1 MSEGLVV
8 PEPEPPQP
16 LEDHHARR
24 QALLASLLLVG
35 VTAVWGST
43 FVMIKDVVRTL
54 PVLDFLA
61 VRFVIAAVV
70 MVPVFWRPLRR
81 MTRPQVRRGV
91 QLGLVYGCAQILQ
104 TYGLAHTS
112 AAVSGFVTG
121 MYVVLTPVLAALL
134 LRQRAPAAT
143 WVAVGMSTAG
153 LALLAL
159 RGFALGGGEMLV
171 LASALLYALHIV
183 ALGAWSGGKDA
194 LGLATV
200 QMVAIAALCSAAA
213 LPGGVSLPSS
223 TSAWLAVVYTA
234 ILAGAVALVA
244 QTWAQAHL
252 TATRAAI
259 IMTMEPVF
267 AAVFAVA
274 LGGEHLT
281 ARMLAGG
288 LLVLAAMYVVELT
301 PGRTIVPRARRRRAR
316 GTPAAPRTPDQAR

>member
-8 PEPEPPQP
+8 AEAEPEPTAGGHEP
-16 LEDHHARR
+16 RR
-24 QALLASLLLVG
+24 TAFLAAVLLVG

-43 FVMIKDVVRTL
+43 FVMIKDVVREL
-54 PVLDFLA
+54 PVVDFLA
-61 VRFVIAAVV
+61 ARFVIAAVS
-70 MVPVFWRPLRR
+70 MVVAFWGPLRR
-81 MTRPQVRRGV
+81 MSREQVRRGV
-91 QLGLVYGCAQILQ
+91 VLGVVYGLAQILQ
-104 TYGLAHTS
+104 TFGLSHTS

-121 MYVVLTPVLAALL
+121 MYVVLTPVLGTVL

-143 WVAVGMSTAG
+143 WFAVGLSTAG

-159 RGFALGGGEMLV
+159 RGLSVGSGELLV

-183 ALGAWSGGKDA
+183 ALGAWSGGRDA

-200 QMVAIAALCSAAA
+200 QMIAIAALCSVAAI
-213 LPGGVSLPSS
+213 PGGVELPS
-223 TSAWLAVVYTA
+223 TTGAWAAVVYTA
-234 ILAGAVALVA
+234 ILAGAGALIA

-267 AAVFAVA
+267 AALFAVA

-281 ARMLAGG
+281 ARMLTGG

-301 PGRTIVPRARRRRAR
+301 PGRPIVPRARRRRAR
-316 GTPAAPRTPDQAR
+316 GSRAAPKSPDRAR

>member
-1 MSEGLVV
+1 MSEGLVL
-8 PEPEPPQP
+8 PDPPHP
-16 LEDHHARR
+16 PDTRR
-24 QALLASLLLVG
+24 STTAAAVLLVS

-43 FVMIKDVVRTL
+43 FVMIKDVVRDV

-61 VRFVIAAVV
+61 ERFVIAAVV
-70 MVPVFWRPLRR
+70 MVLVFWRPLRR
-81 MTRPQVRRGV
+81 LARQQVRQGV
-91 QLGLVYGCAQILQ
+91 ALGVVYGLAQILQ

-121 MYVVLTPVLAALL
+121 MYVVLTPVLGALL
-134 LRQRAPAAT
+134 LRQKAPATT
-143 WVAVGMSTAG
+143 WFAVLLSTAG

-159 RGFALGGGEMLV
+159 NGLSVGGGELLV

-183 ALGAWSGGKDA
+183 ALGAWSGARDA

-200 QMVAIAALCSAAA
+200 QMVAIAVLCAVAAA
-213 LPGGVSLPSS
+213 PHGYTTPPTTGG
-223 TSAWLAVVYTA
+223 WLAVVYTA
-234 ILAGAVALVA
+234 ILAGAAALVA

-267 AAVFAVA
+267 AALFAVA

-281 ARMLAGG
+281 ARMLGGG

-301 PGRTIVPRARRRRAR
+301 PGRTSAPRARRRRRR
-316 GTPAAPRTPDQAR
+316 GTPAAPRTPDRAR

>member
-1 MSEGLVV
+1 VSDGLVSPEV
-8 PEPEPPQP
+8 EPEPPGP
-16 LEDHHARR
+16 GPAART
-24 QALLASLLLVG
+24 SLVAAVLLVA

-43 FVMIKDVVRTL
+43 FVMIKDVVRDL
-54 PVLDFLA
+54 PVVDFLA
-61 VRFVIAAVV
+61 ARFVIAAVA
-70 MVPVFWRPLRR
+70 MVVAFWVPLRR
-81 MTRPQVRRGV
+81 MHRDQVRRGV
-91 QLGLVYGCAQILQ
+91 VLGVVYGLAQILQ
-104 TYGLAHTS
+104 TFGLAHTS

-121 MYVVLTPVLAALL
+121 MYVVLTPVLGAVL

-143 WVAVGMSTAG
+143 WVAVAMSTAG

-159 RGFALGGGEMLV
+159 RGFSVGTGELLV

-200 QMVAIAALCSAAA
+200 QMVAIAALCSVAA
-213 LPGGVSLPSS
+213 LPGGVQLPASS
-223 TSAWLAVVYTA
+223 GAWFAVLYTA
-234 ILAGAVALVA
+234 VLAGAGALIA

-267 AAVFAVA
+267 AALFAVA
-274 LGGEHLT
+274 VGGEHLT
-281 ARMLAGG
+281 ARMLGGG

-301 PGRTIVPRARRRRAR
+301 PGRTIVPRARRRPSR
-316 GTPAAPRTPDQAR
+316 GSRAAPRSPGRAR

>member
-1 MSEGLVV
+1 MSEGLVS
-8 PEPEPPQP
+8 PEVEPQP
-16 LEDHHARR
+16 PGAGRAARTSLV
-24 QALLASLLLVG
+24 AALLLVA

-43 FVMIKDVVRTL
+43 FVMIKDVVRDL

-61 VRFVIAAVV
+61 ARFVIAAVA
-70 MVPVFWRPLRR
+70 MVVAFWGPLRR
-81 MTRPQVRRGV
+81 MHRDQVRRGV
-91 QLGLVYGCAQILQ
+91 VLGVVYGLAQILQ
-104 TYGLAHTS
+104 TFGLAHTS

-121 MYVVLTPVLAALL
+121 MYVVLTPVLGAVL

-143 WVAVGMSTAG
+143 WVAVAMSTAG

-159 RGFALGGGEMLV
+159 RGLSVGTGELLV

-200 QMVAIAALCSAAA
+200 QMVAIAALCSVAA
-213 LPGGVSLPSS
+213 LPGGVRLPS
-223 TSAWLAVVYTA
+223 TSGAWFAVLYTA
-234 ILAGAVALVA
+234 VLAGAGALIA

-267 AAVFAVA
+267 AALFAVA

-281 ARMLAGG
+281 ARMLGGG

-301 PGRTIVPRARRRRAR
+301 PGRTIVPRARRRPSR
-316 GTPAAPRTPDQAR
+316 GSRAAPRSPDQAR

>member
-1 MSEGLVV
+1 MVS
-8 PEPEPPQP
+8 PEVEPAPP
-16 LEDHHARR
+16 AGAR
-24 QALLASLLLVG
+24 ASRTSLIAALLLVG

-43 FVMIKDVVRTL
+43 FVMIKDVVRSL
-54 PVLDFLA
+54 PVVDFLA
-61 VRFVIAAVV
+61 ARFVIAALA
-70 MVPVFWRPLRR
+70 MVIAFWVPLRR
-81 MTRPQVRRGV
+81 MHRDQVRRGV
-91 QLGLVYGCAQILQ
+91 VLGVVYGLAQILQ
-104 TYGLAHTS
+104 TFGLSHTS

-121 MYVVLTPVLAALL
+121 MYVVLTPVLGAVL

-143 WVAVGMSTAG
+143 WVAVAMSTAG

-159 RGFALGGGEMLV
+159 RGLSVGTGELLV

-200 QMVAIAALCSAAA
+200 QMVAIATLCSLAA
-213 LPGGVSLPSS
+213 LPGGVRLPT
-223 TSAWLAVVYTA
+223 TSGAWFAVLYTA
-234 ILAGAVALVA
+234 VLAGAGALIA

-267 AAVFAVA
+267 AALFAVA
-274 LGGEHLT
+274 VGGEHLT
-281 ARMLAGG
+281 GRMLGGG

-301 PGRTIVPRARRRRAR
+301 PGRTIVPLARRRRSR
-316 GTPAAPRTPDQAR
+316 GNRAAPKSPDRAR